1 MASPVIAVA
10 NLSFVIGVS
19 IMYRFYIPPPQI
31 SDNTIEIGD
40 PERHH
45 ILNVLRLKSGNE
57 VQILDGAGNSYIVV
71 LGDTRGSFINASIRQ
86 HQFHPPTPPHITL
99 FQGLPKSDKMDLIV
113 QKTTELG
120 VDQIVPML
128 CQRSV
133 PKRTATAHEKHRERW
148 QRIANEGAKQ
158 CKRHRFPKIR
168 DARKMSNCLEMALD
182 LDLSILF
189 WEQEAARGIKEI
201 LSHHQQVT
209 SVGLFIGP
217 EGGFSGEEVATA
229 IEHSCIPTTLGDLIL
244 RTETAA
250 IVSVALVR
258 YELLGT

>member
-1 MASPVIAVA
+1 
-10 NLSFVIGVS
+10 
-19 IMYRFYIPPPQI
+19 MYRFYIPPAQI
-31 SDNTIEIGD
+31 SEDTIQIGD

-45 ILNVLRLKSGNE
+45 ILNVLRLKHGNE
-57 VQILDGAGNSYIVV
+57 VQVLDGEGNSYIVV
-71 LGDTRGSFINASIRQ
+71 LGDTRETFINASIRH

-120 VDQIVPML
+120 VDQIVPMR
-128 CQRSV
+128 CQRSI
-133 PKRTATAHEKHRERW
+133 PKRTSAAHKKHRERW

-158 CKRHRFPKIR
+158 CKRHQFPKIHN
-168 DARKMSNCLEMALD
+168 ARKMADCFEMAHD

-189 WEQEAARGIKEI
+189 WEQEGERGIKEI
-201 LSHHQQVT
+201 LSHHQQAT
-209 SVGLFIGP
+209 TVGLFIGP
-217 EGGFSGEEVATA
+217 EGGFSDEEVSAA
-229 IEHSCIPTTLGDLIL
+229 IQHSCIPTTLGDLIL

>member
-1 MASPVIAVA
+1 
-10 NLSFVIGVS
+10 
-19 IMYRFYIPPPQI
+19 MYRFYIPPAQI
-31 SDNTIEIGD
+31 SEDTIQIGG

-45 ILNVLRLKSGNE
+45 LLNVLRLKRGDE
-57 VQILDGAGNSYIVV
+57 VQILDGEGNSYIVI
-71 LGDTRGSFINASIRQ
+71 LGDTRETVLNAAIRQ
-86 HQFHPPTPPHITL
+86 HQFHPPIPPRITL
-99 FQGLPKSDKMDLIV
+99 FQGLPKFDKMDLIV

-128 CQRSV
+128 CQHSI
-133 PKRTATAHEKHRERW
+133 PKRTATAHEKHQERW

-158 CKRHRFPKIR
+158 CKRYQFPKIR
-168 DARKMSNCLEMALD
+168 NVRKMVDCLELALN

-189 WEQEAARGIKEI
+189 WEQEEKCGIKEI

-217 EGGFSGEEVATA
+217 EGGFSDEEVAA
-229 IEHSCIPTTLGDLIL
+229 AMQHACIPTTLGDLIL

-250 IVSVALVR
+250 IVSVALVW
-258 YELLGT
+258 YELLDT